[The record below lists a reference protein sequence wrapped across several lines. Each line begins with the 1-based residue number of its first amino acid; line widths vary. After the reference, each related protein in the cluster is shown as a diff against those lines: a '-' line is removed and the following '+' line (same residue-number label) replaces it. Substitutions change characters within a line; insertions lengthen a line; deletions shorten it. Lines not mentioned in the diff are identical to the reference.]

1 MRIITIQTPL
11 VTSAH
16 HVIHGGRLEGR
27 EGVVVAG
34 GEALAEGHRHRHLR
48 PVAAD
53 PGRGAAHVLHL
64 GFHDKR

>member
-1 MRIITIQTPL
+1 MQTPL

-16 HVIHGGRLEGR
+16 HVIDGGWLEGG

-34 GEALAEGHRHRHLR
+34 GEGLDEGHRHRHLR

-53 PGRGAAHVLHL
+53 PPGHAAAHILHL
-64 GFHDKR
+64 GVHDKR